1 MELTQHLPKGYFIQP
16 TALEVTPS
24 MRIWREEVFGPVL
37 SVLTFKTE
45 EEAIELANA
54 SHYGL
59 GAAVISKDDAR
70 CQRVAEV
77 GVRSLFFCF
86 FLFKNLFRGIE

>member
-1 MELTQHLPKGYFIQP
+1 MQHLPKGYFIEP
-16 TALEVTPS
+16 TALAVTPS
-24 MRIWREEVFGPVL
+24 MRVWRDEVFGPVL
-37 SVLTFKTE
+37 AVATFKTE
-45 EEAIELANA
+45 EEAIRLANE

-77 GVRSLFFCF
+77 RVHSFTEVAQMGL
-86 FLFKNLFRGIE
+86 